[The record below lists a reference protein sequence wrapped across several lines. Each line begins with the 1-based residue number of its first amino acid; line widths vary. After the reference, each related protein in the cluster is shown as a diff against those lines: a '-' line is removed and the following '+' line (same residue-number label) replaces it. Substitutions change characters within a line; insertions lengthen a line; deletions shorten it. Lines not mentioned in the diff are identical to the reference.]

1 MSLPARQARV
11 LDRIEHS
18 LDACDPRL
26 RSMFAI
32 FAKLTRDEEMPRLE
46 QFESRSLPLRGWL
59 NRLTRPR

>member
-32 FAKLTRDEEMPRLE
+32 FAKLTRDEEIPGWN
-46 QFESRSLPLRGWL
+46 SLNPGRCRYGAGS
-59 NRLTRPR
+59 TG